1 MKLMNRFTRIISV
14 VLLSISFSS
23 CQKQTSNDIYPES
36 ISISGPKYVAKN
48 SMIQL
53 SVDFDPISA
62 TKRNISWSID
72 NNEIAS
78 IDSTGLLTG
87 REVGNVRVTATSIDA
102 KDVSAQFD
110 VMVLER
116 VVPVSS
122 ISLDKTNA
130 TIFINQQDFQLNA
143 TIFPDDA
150 SDKSLIWSTSD
161 STIADVS
168 NSGMVTAKKVGN
180 VTISAT
186 TNDGGYVASCLVDI
200 IEQPKAKWTVMI
212 YMCGAD
218 LESDVKERLA
228 TSDINEIL
236 SVDNQPND
244 INIIIET
251 GGAKSWDSTFN
262 IDKDHLQRW
271 HVDNKK
277 LILDASLAKANMGKV
292 DTFQSFLEW
301 GLIQYPAE
309 KTGVI
314 LWNHGGAMRGVC
326 FDENYR
332 DDSLLNS
339 EVNTAFANAFAKTNQ
354 KEKLEFIGYD
364 ACLMQVQDIAEF
376 NSQYFNYMIGSQE
389 SEAGEGWDYD
399 TWIDDLY
406 KYEST
411 ETILKA
417 IVDGFIADNG
427 GVDVDTYKDEVADQA
442 SSYLDLSQMKSYKE
456 AWENMASSLQSKIT
470 YDNKN
475 KFNSLINSVKHFAGE
490 DYGCYGTFD
499 AKDFIVKLQDNNI
512 FKIDDKITNA
522 VLTAHQNLVKYSLAQ
537 KCAGNAYG
545 LCMFWAVN
553 TNTKYS
559 TNQNTYYKSIETNF
573 SIWRT
578 LCNTYGY

>member
-48 SMIQL
+48 SMIRL
-53 SVDFDPISA
+53 SVDFDPIST

-168 NSGMVTAKKVGN
+168 NSGVVTAKKVGN

-236 SVDNQPND
+236 SVDNKPND

-277 LILDASLAKANMGKV
+277 LILNASLTKANMGKV

-301 GLIQYPAE
+301 GLSYGIMVVRCEVFASM
-309 KTGVI
+309 KI
-314 LWNHGGAMRGVC
+314 IAM
-326 FDENYR
+326 
-332 DDSLLNS
+332 
-339 EVNTAFANAFAKTNQ
+339 
-354 KEKLEFIGYD
+354 
-364 ACLMQVQDIAEF
+364 
-376 NSQYFNYMIGSQE
+376 
-389 SEAGEGWDYD
+389 
-399 TWIDDLY
+399 
-406 KYEST
+406 
-411 ETILKA
+411 
-417 IVDGFIADNG
+417 IV
-427 GVDVDTYKDEVADQA
+427 
-442 SSYLDLSQMKSYKE
+442 
-456 AWENMASSLQSKIT
+456 
-470 YDNKN
+470 
-475 KFNSLINSVKHFAGE
+475 SLIV
-490 DYGCYGTFD
+490 
-499 AKDFIVKLQDNNI
+499 
-512 FKIDDKITNA
+512 
-522 VLTAHQNLVKYSLAQ
+522 
-537 KCAGNAYG
+537 
-545 LCMFWAVN
+545 
-553 TNTKYS
+553 
-559 TNQNTYYKSIETNF
+559 KSIPLLQMRLLKPIKKKN
-573 SIWRT
+573 
-578 LCNTYGY
+578 